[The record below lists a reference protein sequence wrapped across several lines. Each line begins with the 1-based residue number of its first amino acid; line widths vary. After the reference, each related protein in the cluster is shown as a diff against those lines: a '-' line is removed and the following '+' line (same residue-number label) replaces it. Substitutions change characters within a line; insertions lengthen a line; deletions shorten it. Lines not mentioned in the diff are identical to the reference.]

1 MTGCARADYLHADD
15 AEVPPTRSITIAVQ
29 VAGRSGGDA
38 SEAIVTAMKGP
49 RRGTTKA
56 SALVAAVLATI
67 LAGCGQQTTSANTN
81 TNTNTTPLTASDA
94 STSSTS
100 SVATREA
107 STTARTP
114 GRRSSGAGRK
124 SERGLAY
131 STASAQIVQP
141 QPASGSCHAIG
152 AGLYSRP
159 DPRCT
164 PGALNPAVTQA
175 NIRQTIC
182 RPGWT
187 DTIRP
192 PESVT
197 EPEKAA
203 SMAAYGDAGPI
214 SSYEYDHF
222 VPLELGGAVNDP
234 RNLWPE
240 PGASPNPKDAVEDAL
255 NRKVCNGQMTL
266 AQAQRAIATNWIAL
280 AVPTSEPAPNGRTST
295 STTTPTSAGSAASAK
310 CTVSVSYND
319 RYHDYDVHVH
329 SNQPSQTV
337 TVTDAGGRT
346 ATWHT
351 DASGYADVYLH
362 AGSDA
367 SGDTITARVG
377 NASCQGTL

>member
-1 MTGCARADYLHADD
+1 M
-15 AEVPPTRSITIAVQ
+15 
-29 VAGRSGGDA
+29 
-38 SEAIVTAMKGP
+38 
-49 RRGTTKA
+49 
-56 SALVAAVLATI
+56 
-67 LAGCGQQTTSANTN
+67 
-81 TNTNTTPLTASDA
+81 
-94 STSSTS
+94 
-100 SVATREA
+100 
-107 STTARTP
+107 
-114 GRRSSGAGRK
+114 
-124 SERGLAY
+124 
-131 STASAQIVQP
+131 QP
-141 QPASGSCHAIG
+141 QPASGSCHATG

-182 RPGWT
+182 QEGWT

-203 SMAAYGDAGPI
+203 SMTAYGDDGPI

-255 NRKVCNGQMTL
+255 NRKVCDGQMTL
-266 AQAQRAIATNWIAL
+266 AQAQRAITTNWIAL
-280 AVPTSEPAPNGRTST
+280 AVPASEPAPNGRTSA
-295 STTTPTSAGSAASAK
+295 STTTPTSAGSASSAK
-310 CTVSVSYND
+310 CTVSASYND
-319 RYHDYDVHVH
+319 HYHDYDVDVH
-329 SNQPSQTV
+329 SNQSSQTV

-351 DASGYADVYLH
+351 DASGYADVYLN